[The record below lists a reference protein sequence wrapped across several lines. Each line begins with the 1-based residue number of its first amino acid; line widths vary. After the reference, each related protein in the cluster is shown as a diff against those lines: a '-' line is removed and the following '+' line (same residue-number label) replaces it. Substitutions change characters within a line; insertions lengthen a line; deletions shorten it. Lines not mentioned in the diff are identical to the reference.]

1 MVLIN
6 MTTSVEIQTSKSN
19 ANFQILISWMVS
31 VLCVITDVCGAS
43 LDLSTTTMIKVL
55 KALQSFISF
64 LFNIPNE

>member
-1 MVLIN
+1 